1 MMFIGGQGPRSRSPS
16 HIHWIKKREKMSIIK
31 VDALP
36 EITRQSVASGLI
48 LEIREAL
55 KESFQTGQAFK
66 IDDLFED
73 KDFHNMQQRVRTQA
87 RKLGLNATVRRA
99 KEEYALYFMAID
111 PDIKKSAKTLDD
123 LELDAVE

>member
-1 MMFIGGQGPRSRSPS
+1 
-16 HIHWIKKREKMSIIK
+16 MSIIK
-31 VDALP
+31 VDTLP

-55 KESFQTGQAFK
+55 TESINNNQAFK

-99 KEEYALYFMAID
+99 KEEHALYFMAID
-111 PDIKKSAKTLDD
+111 PDMKKSAKTLADTGLD
-123 LELDAVE
+123 TLE

>member
-1 MMFIGGQGPRSRSPS
+1 
-16 HIHWIKKREKMSIIK
+16 MSIIK

-99 KEEYALYFMAID
+99 KEEFALMAID
-111 PDIKKSAKTLDD
+111 PDIKKSAKTLDTD
-123 LELDAVE
+123 ILDHSE

>member
-1 MMFIGGQGPRSRSPS
+1 
-16 HIHWIKKREKMSIIK
+16 MSIIK
-31 VDALP
+31 VDTLP

-55 KESFQTGQAFK
+55 NESFDTGQAFK

-99 KEEYALYFMAID
+99 KEEHALYFMAID
-111 PDIKKSAKTLDD
+111 PDMKKSAKTLADTGLD
-123 LELDAVE
+123 TLE

>member
-1 MMFIGGQGPRSRSPS
+1 
-16 HIHWIKKREKMSIIK
+16 MSIIK
-31 VDALP
+31 VDTLP

-55 KESFQTGQAFK
+55 NESFDTGQAFK

-87 RKLGLNATVRRA
+87 RKMGLNVSVRRA
-99 KEEYALYFMAID
+99 KDEYALYFIAID
-111 PDIKKSAKTLDD
+111 EDMKKSAKALPSEDTDTL
-123 LELDAVE
+123 E

>member
-1 MMFIGGQGPRSRSPS
+1 
-16 HIHWIKKREKMSIIK
+16 MSIIK

-36 EITRQSVASGLI
+36 EITRQSAASGLI

-55 KESFQTGQAFK
+55 EESLDNGQAFK

-87 RKLGLNATVRRA
+87 RKLGMNASVRRA
-99 KEEYALYFMAID
+99 KDENALYFIAIHED
-111 PDIKKSAKTLDD
+111 LKESAKTLASD
-123 LELDAVE
+123 ELGASE

>member
-1 MMFIGGQGPRSRSPS
+1 
-16 HIHWIKKREKMSIIK
+16 MSIIK

-55 KESFQTGQAFK
+55 NESFDTGQAFK

>member
-1 MMFIGGQGPRSRSPS
+1 
-16 HIHWIKKREKMSIIK
+16 MSIIK

-36 EITRQSVASGLI
+36 EITRDSVASGLI

-55 KESFQTGQAFK
+55 NESFDTGQAFK

-99 KEEYALYFMAID
+99 KEEHALYFMAID
-111 PDIKKSAKTLDD
+111 PDMKKSAKTLADTGLD
-123 LELDAVE
+123 TLE